1 MLNLPATTTK
11 PNIICRGTRTS
22 SSKPFGLEGP
32 GAAKASSQNN
42 HKLTCNIS
50 EDEFPLSKVGYI
62 SWRVLK
68 ASGFFG
74 CSKKQIHKMTGP
86 SWRRWLQHGGFRCPS
101 QSGGE

>member
-32 GAAKASSQNN
+32 GAVKASSQNN
-42 HKLTCNIS
+42 HKLTYPKMS
-50 EDEFPLSKVGYI
+50 FLFLRWATFPGGYLKLVGF
-62 SWRVLK
+62 LDAQK
-68 ASGFFG
+68 E
-74 CSKKQIHKMTGP
+74 QIHKMTGP